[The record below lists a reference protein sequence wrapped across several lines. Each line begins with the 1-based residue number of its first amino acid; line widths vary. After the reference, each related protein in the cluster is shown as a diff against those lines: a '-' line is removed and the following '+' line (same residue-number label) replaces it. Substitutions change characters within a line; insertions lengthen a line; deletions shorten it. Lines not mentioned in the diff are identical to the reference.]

1 MVHLHYHPATIH
13 CSHRHFLSSLLSLL
27 PTNPLF
33 LCPNPFHILLIP
45 QTRKSLRSP
54 SCFGL
59 LELIKITI
67 NNHKLGLPYN
77 NTYASTQTRS
87 ITDRNQLIE
96 RSPDLNNGQQF
107 FNGLRVSVVM
117 ERCHSNAGIEWRQS
131 WLKLRQDRSDESR
144 FVWPT
149 QLQLSENG
157 DGPLEQFSC
166 LEKGFSIS

>member
-1 MVHLHYHPATIH
+1 MKVIIIIIIIINYFTLWYTYITIQPQ
-13 CSHRHFLSSLLSLL
+13 SITLIVTSSLLSSSLL

-45 QTRKSLRSP
+45 QTRKSLQSP

-67 NNHKLGLPYN
+67 NNHKLPYN
-77 NTYASTQTRS
+77 NTYASAQTRS

-117 ERCHSNAGIEWRQS
+117 ERCHCNAGIE
-131 WLKLRQDRSDESR
+131 
-144 FVWPT
+144 
-149 QLQLSENG
+149 
-157 DGPLEQFSC
+157 
-166 LEKGFSIS
+166 

>member
-1 MVHLHYHPATIH
+1 MKVIIIIIIIINYFTLWYTYITIQPQ
-13 CSHRHFLSSLLSLL
+13 SIALIVTSSLLSSSLL
-27 PTNPLF
+27 PTNLLF

-45 QTRKSLRSP
+45 QTRKSLRRP

-67 NNHKLGLPYN
+67 SNHKLPYN

-117 ERCHSNAGIEWRQS
+117 ERCHSNAGIE
-131 WLKLRQDRSDESR
+131 
-144 FVWPT
+144 
-149 QLQLSENG
+149 
-157 DGPLEQFSC
+157 
-166 LEKGFSIS
+166 